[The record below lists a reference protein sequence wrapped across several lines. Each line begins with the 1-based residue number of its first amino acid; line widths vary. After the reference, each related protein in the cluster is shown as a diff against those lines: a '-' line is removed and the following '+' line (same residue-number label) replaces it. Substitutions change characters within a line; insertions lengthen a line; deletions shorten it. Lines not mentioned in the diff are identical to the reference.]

1 MENVLKLN
9 GLNDK
14 QKNIITKTSGLGN
27 ERKSKFLDFI
37 SGMTSW
43 EFEVFDAFR
52 SRLKIDE
59 LGNGLAKEAHDLFLA
74 NPDDEVARRLV
85 SVDLHSWRPAGIN
98 VFAELVR
105 LHQQRTDNNI
115 LDAITKASTI
125 GTKAFKEEYQPK
137 GKVTPKT
144 ILEVVLFEDYG
155 ISLNPLK
162 PETKTVYDGLRE
174 DDQAS

>member
-1 MENVLKLN
+1 MENIIRLN
-9 GLNDK
+9 GLSDS
-14 QKNIITKTSGLGN
+14 QKNIIQRTANLGVDRQIKHL
-27 ERKSKFLDFI
+27 EFI
-37 SGMTSW
+37 ANMNPW
-43 EFEVFDAFR
+43 AFEIYDAFR
-52 SRLKIDE
+52 SRLKIDQ

-74 NPDDEVARRLV
+74 NPDDEVARILV

-137 GKVTPKT
+137 DKVTPKT
-144 ILEVVLFEDYG
+144 ILETVLFENYG